1 MDQRRPHNPGFTL
14 VELVLVVAVI
24 GILSAIAM
32 PRYSASIHNFRAA
45 SAARRI
51 AADVAMA
58 QAQARAAST
67 SRTLS
72 FDTANSRYGITGIKG
87 LDGAASYTVSL
98 REPPYQCTLSSITLG
113 NSATAIVFDGYGMP
127 STGGTLIVAAGGSS
141 RTITINAASGR
152 AVVSR

>member
-1 MDQRRPHNPGFTL
+1 MHRRRVDNPAFTL

-72 FDTANSRYGITGIKG
+72 FDTINSRYGITGIKG
-87 LDGAASYTVSL
+87 LDGAANYTVNL
-98 REPPYQCTLSSITLG
+98 REPPYQCALSGLALT
-113 NSATAIVFDGYGMP
+113 NSGTAIVFDGYGAP
-127 STGGTLIVAAGGSS
+127 STGGTLVVTAGNSS
-141 RTITINAASGR
+141 RTVTINAASGR
-152 AVVSR
+152 ATVSR